1 MKVPLIDLKKQHAPI
16 KKELMKAF
24 ENALDSGQFVLGK
37 EVKEFEEEV
46 ASYIGSQYAIGV
58 SNCTN
63 ALMLSLKA
71 LEVGPGDEVII
82 PAFTFIATGEAI
94 SILGGKPV
102 FCDIDPK
109 TFNIDANK
117 IPLVT
122 TEKTKVIIPVHLYG
136 QSADMESIM
145 EFAKEKNIKVVE
157 DMAQAIG
164 GKYKEKRIGVYGDTA
179 CISFFP
185 TKNLNALGDGG
196 MILTSDKELEEKI
209 RIMRVHGASRKYYH
223 DIIGYNERLDAIQ
236 AAFLRIKLK
245 YLDEWNNQ
253 RRNIAEKYNTELE
266 EIVKVPYIEPE
277 NESVFH
283 QYTIRTPKRDDLRN
297 YLTEKGIGS
306 AIHYPFP
313 LHFQQAFSYLGY
325 KEGDFPVSEKA
336 AKEVLSLPIQ
346 NILTETEVDY
356 VINSIKEFFSI

>member
-1 MKVPLIDLKKQHAPI
+1 MKVPLIDLKKHHAPI
-16 KKELMKAF
+16 KKELMEAF
-24 ENALDSGQFVLGK
+24 ENSLDSGQFILGK
-37 EVKEFEEEV
+37 EVKEFEQEV
-46 ASYIGSQYAIGV
+46 ASYVASKYGIGV

-71 LEVGPGDEVII
+71 LGVGPGDEVII
-82 PAFTFIATGEAI
+82 PAFTFIATGEVI

-109 TFNIDANK
+109 TFNIDPNK
-117 IPLVT
+117 IPQVT

-145 EFAKEKNIKVVE
+145 GFAKEKNIKVVE

-164 GKYKEKRIGVYGDTA
+164 GKYKGKRIGVYGDAA

-196 MILTSDKELEEKI
+196 MILTSDKELEEKL

-223 DIIGYNERLDAIQ
+223 DIIGYNERLDTIQ

-253 RRNIAEKYNTELE
+253 RRRIAEKYNTGLK
-266 EIVKVPYIEPE
+266 EIVEVPYIEPD
-277 NESVFH
+277 NESIYH
-283 QYTIRTPKRDDLRN
+283 QYTIRIQKRDELREF
-297 YLTEKGIGS
+297 LSKKEIGS
-306 AIHYPFP
+306 AIHYPLP
-313 LHFQQAFSYLGY
+313 LHFQKAFAYLNY
-325 KEGDFPVSEKA
+325 KEGDFPKSEKA

-346 NILTETEVDY
+346 NTLTDEEVNY
-356 VINSIKEFFSI
+356 VISSIKEFFTS